1 MFRERDN
8 FCGRDHTPYRPSIP
22 ELLNKMRSSTYV
34 GRDKALKATQRRLG

>member
-8 FCGRDHTPYRPSIP
+8 FCGRDHTPCRPSFP
-22 ELLNKMRSSTYV
+22 ELLNKMRSTYV